1 MKIRALPKFNH
12 FHLIFFGKKAS
23 FLGLLLIIF
32 SFSSVLNAKT
42 ISIGVDYLE
51 QIEFSILKGKKVGLL
66 THPAGR
72 NNKGIATVEVFRD
85 SPQVE
90 LVALFGPEHGI
101 YGDEKASVP
110 VEDKIDHRTGLP
122 VFSLYGKFRK
132 PTVNMLSKIDTLVID
147 LQDVGVRCYTYVSCM
162 RYAMEACFE
171 NDVEVVVLDRPNPLG
186 GEKVAGPMIDEQWM
200 SYVGAFPMPFVHG
213 MTIGELALWSK
224 KTPGVLK
231 LDDADRKKGMLTI
244 VPMKGW
250 RRNMTWPQTGL
261 VWYPTSP
268 NIPTLDSVAG
278 YPMTGLGAQLGK
290 FRHGI
295 GTKHPFRFLTFD
307 GKKPEEVKRALD
319 ALGIPGLSFQVK
331 TLVNA
336 KGKEISGVYII
347 LSDWNA
353 WNPTDLAFHM
363 MQLSALW
370 EQPSPFSEASESEG
384 KLFNK
389 HVGSTLWWDSL
400 LREGGAIEPAKFIVT
415 WNGQSQDFRD
425 KTRRFLL
432 Y

>member
-1 MKIRALPKFNH
+1 MMNKGILKR
-12 FHLIFFGKKAS
+12 S
-23 FLGLLLIIF
+23 
-32 SFSSVLNAKT
+32 SFSTTNFLAAPFLLTLCLFASAPPKIASAEIALG
-42 ISIGVDYLE
+42 IDHLQRIG
-51 QIEFSILKGKKVGLL
+51 FSILEGKRVGLL

-72 NNKGIATVEVFRD
+72 NANGVSTVEALRD
-85 SPQVE
+85 GQKVN

-110 VEDKIDHRTGLP
+110 VEDKVDHRTGLP

-132 PTVNMLSKIDTLVID
+132 PTDEMLSIIDVLVVD

-186 GEKVAGPMIDEQWM
+186 GLKLAGPMIDERWM

-213 MTIGELALWSK
+213 MTIGELALWAK

-231 LDDADRKKGMLTI
+231 VDDSTRKRGRLTI
-244 VPMKGW
+244 VPMLGW
-250 RRNMTWPQTGL
+250 EREMTWPQTGL
-261 VWYPTSP
+261 SWTPTSP

-295 GTKHPFRFLTFD
+295 GTQHPFRFLTFE
-307 GKKPEEVKRALD
+307 GKSAEELKSALD
-319 ALGIPGLSFQVK
+319 EIGLHGLSFK
-331 TLVNA
+331 IKSLSDS
-336 KGKEISGVYII
+336 KGNNLDGVYVV

-353 WNPTDLAFHM
+353 WNPTALAFHM
-363 MQLSALW
+363 MRLSALW
-370 EQPSPFSEASESEG
+370 QTPNPFAEASEAEAT
-384 KLFNK
+384 LFNK
-389 HVGSTLWWDSL
+389 HVGSTAWWNALTERGSAIQPDRFIGLWND
-400 LREGGAIEPAKFIVT
+400 EVAA
-415 WNGQSQDFRD
+415 FRNQT
-425 KTRRFLL
+425 KRFLL

>member
-1 MKIRALPKFNH
+1 MMTRIFTKFLLFLSLFSIRLSLSLTGF
-12 FHLIFFGKKAS
+12 L
-23 FLGLLLIIF
+23 FLGM
-32 SFSSVLNAKT
+32 SSVILGA
-42 ISIGVDYLE
+42 SGFSLGVDHLE
-51 QIEFSILKGKKVGLL
+51 EIEFSILNGKKVGLL

-72 NNKGIATVEVFRD
+72 NGSGKSTVEVFRD
-85 SPQVE
+85 SSKVD

-101 YGDEKASVP
+101 YGDEKASVL
-110 VEDKIDHRTGLP
+110 VEDKVDHRTGLP

-132 PTVNMLSKIDTLVID
+132 PTVNMLSKIDALIID

-171 NDVEVVVLDRPNPLG
+171 NGVEVIILDRPNPLG
-186 GEKVAGPMIDEQWM
+186 GEKLAGPMIDEQWM

-231 LDDADRKKGMLTI
+231 VDETSRKTGSLTI

-250 RRNMTWPQTGL
+250 QRQMVWPDTGL
-261 VWYPTSP
+261 DWFPTSP

-295 GTKHPFRFLTFD
+295 GTKHPFRFLTFE
-307 GKKPEEVKRALD
+307 GKTPEELKSALD
-319 ALGIPGLSFQVK
+319 KSEIPGLSFQTK
-331 TLVNA
+331 LLQNS
-336 KGKEISGVYII
+336 KGEEIAGVYIV
-347 LSDWNA
+347 LKDWNQ
-353 WNPTDLAFHM
+353 WNPTALAFHM
-363 MQLSALW
+363 MRLSALW
-370 EQPSPFSEASESEG
+370 ETSSPFKSASEAEA

-389 HVGSTLWWDSL
+389 HVGSTSWWEAL
-400 LREGGAIEPAKFIVT
+400 LREGASINPQKFIEV
-415 WNGQSQDFRD
+415 WNQEAQAFRD
-425 KTRRFLL
+425 QTQAYLL